1 MTETTTLRA
10 VSARPGP
17 DCARPTLLAWLM
29 CVGWFVLVTQATGGA
44 TAATVSVIDDSGRRV
59 SLVAPAQRI
68 ISLAPHLTE
77 LLFAAGAGDR
87 IVGTVEFSDYPASA
101 AKITRIGDSA
111 LLDMERVVSLK
122 PDLIVVW
129 GNGSAASQLD
139 KLRTLGV
146 PIFYNEPQVMADIPR
161 ALIALG
167 RLAGT
172 EATANHAA
180 RLFGEGVD
188 RLRARYGGKSP
199 VSLFYQVW
207 KQPLLTIAGRHVIN
221 DVIRACGGTNIFADL
236 RVLVPTV
243 SVEAVV
249 ALNPEAIVATTVEGQ
264 GDGLDIWRPFKDL
277 RAVRADNLIVLNADT
292 INRNTPRLLEG
303 ARALCEQLDAVRAR
317 RAR

>member
-1 MTETTTLRA
+1 MTAGATLRPA
-10 VSARPGP
+10 SAGPRP
-17 DCARPTLLAWLM
+17 DRTRPTRLALLIWL
-29 CVGWFVLVTQATGGA
+29 GWLVLAAAATHGA
-44 TAATVSVIDDSGRRV
+44 TAATISVVDDSGRRI
-59 SLVAPAQRI
+59 SLAAPAQRI

-87 IVGTVEFSDYPASA
+87 VVGTVEFSDYPAAA

-111 LLDMERVVSLK
+111 LLDMERVISLK

-161 ALIALG
+161 ALVALG

-188 RLRARYGGKSP
+188 RLRTRYGGKSP

-243 SVEAVV
+243 SIEAVV

-264 GDGLDIWRPFKDL
+264 SDGLDIWRPFQDL
-277 RAVRADNLIVLNADT
+277 RAVRGNNLIVLNADT

-303 ARALCEQLDAVRAR
+303 ARALCEQLDTVRAR
-317 RAR
+317 RTP